1 MEEALQPPRRPSEQQ
16 VSDRQASASRHD
28 AAARRRYL
36 SETQA
41 ALVLLAPFLAVY
53 ALFLVYP
60 FFRGIWISL
69 HDWNL
74 MAVAMNPDAK
84 EYVGLRNF
92 ERVMWGVNIEWG
104 PLARPLVQVLGLAG
118 LAAALILGRLGRLS
132 RATAAALAVASLMAF
147 LLPGFHAGEDG
158 RWYDRRFWPTV
169 GNTILFVALAVPGI
183 TIAALLIAAAIS
195 RETRA
200 MAVLRT
206 VFFISQVLSV
216 TVVTLIWQ
224 IMFSPRQGLIANVTE
239 VLGGSP
245 INWLTDQQ
253 FAMAAIV
260 IATIWWSLGIAMILF
275 LAGLQDISKDLYEAA
290 ALDHATGFRAFW
302 HITLPNLTRTITLVV
317 VLQIILH
324 FQVFGQ
330 SHLMTQGG
338 PNDTTQVLVRYIYQ
352 TAFRDSDL
360 GRASAM
366 AVFLFVIMGAFS
378 VIQFVIGREKS

>member
-1 MEEALQPPRRPSEQQ
+1 MREGRKSFLS
-16 VSDRQASASRHD
+16 QAQAGWIL
-28 AAARRRYL
+28 L
-36 SETQA
+36 S
-41 ALVLLAPFLAVY
+41 PFLITY

-60 FFRGIWISL
+60 FFQGIWISL

-74 MAVAMNPDAK
+74 LKVAFNPDAK
-84 EYVGLRNF
+84 EFVGLHNY
-92 ERVMWGVNIEWG
+92 ERVMWGRNIVWG
-104 PLARPLVQVLGLAG
+104 PFASPFWQGLGFVG
-118 LAAALILGRLGRLS
+118 LAAATILGASNRLS
-132 RATAAALAVASLMAF
+132 RFNAIALAVASL
-147 LLPGFHAGEDG
+147 LLILLLGFHPGEEG

-169 GNTILFVALAVPGI
+169 GNTITFVGLAVPGV
-183 TIAALLIAAAIS
+183 TISALILAAAMN

-206 VFFISQVLSV
+206 LFFLSQVLSV

-245 INWLTDQQ
+245 INWLTDEN

-275 LAGLQDISKDLYEAA
+275 LAGLQDISRDIYEAA
-290 ALDHATGFRAFW
+290 ALDNARGVRAFW
-302 HITLPNLTRTITLVV
+302 YVTLPNLKRTITLVV

-352 TAFRDSDL
+352 TGFRDSEL

-366 AVFLFVIMGAFS
+366 AVFLFVIMGSFS
-378 VIQFVIGREKS
+378 VIQFVVGREKS

>member
-1 MEEALQPPRRPSEQQ
+1 MRDAQRRHLSQ
-16 VSDRQASASRHD
+16 RQAAW
-28 AAARRRYL
+28 L
-36 SETQA
+36 
-41 ALVLLAPFLAVY
+41 LLAPFLITY

-74 MAVAMNPDAK
+74 LAVAFNPEAM
-84 EYVGLRNF
+84 EFIGLRNY
-92 ERVMWGVNIEWG
+92 ERVMWGRNIEWG
-104 PLARPLVQVLGLAG
+104 LVAPVLQGLGVLGLVG
-118 LAAALILGRLGRLS
+118 SVVLHRMHRLS
-132 RATAAALAVASLMAF
+132 RFNAVALGVLSLLLLA
-147 LLPGFHAGEDG
+147 LPGFHPGEGG

-169 GNTILFVALAVPGI
+169 GNTMVFVGLTVPGVTI
-183 TIAALLIAAAIS
+183 TALLLAAGLN
-195 RETRA
+195 RESRA
-200 MAVLRT
+200 MGILRT
-206 VFFISQVLSV
+206 LFFLSQVLSV

-224 IMFSPRQGLIANVTE
+224 IMFSPRQGLIANITE
-239 VLGGSP
+239 TFGGTP

-275 LAGLQDISKDLYEAA
+275 LAGLQDISKDIYEAA
-290 ALDHATGFRAFW
+290 ALDNARGARAFW
-302 HITLPNLTRTITLVV
+302 FVTLPNLRRTITLVV

-352 TAFRDSDL
+352 TGFRDSEL

-378 VIQFVIGREKS
+378 IIQFVIGREKDE

>member
-1 MEEALQPPRRPSEQQ
+1 MRDGRKT
-16 VSDRQASASRHD
+16 H
-28 AAARRRYL
+28 L
-36 SETQA
+36 SQSQA
-41 ALVLLAPFLAVY
+41 ALILLAPFLVTY

-74 MAVAMNPDAK
+74 LAVAFNPDAK
-84 EYVGLRNF
+84 EFVGLRNY
-92 ERVMWGVNIEWG
+92 ERVMWGRNITWG
-104 PLARPLVQVLGLAG
+104 FASPALQLIGFLGLV
-118 LAAALILGRLGRLS
+118 AAAWLHLTHRLS
-132 RATAAALAVASLMAF
+132 RFSVIALAVASAL
-147 LLPGFHAGEDG
+147 LIVLPGFHPGEEG

-169 GNTILFVALAVPGI
+169 GNTIVFVALAVPGVSI
-183 TIAALLIAAAIS
+183 SALVLAAAMN
-195 RETRA
+195 RQTRA
-200 MAVLRT
+200 MAALRT
-206 VFFISQVLSV
+206 LFFLSQVLSV

-239 VLGGSP
+239 VLGGTP

-275 LAGLQDISKDLYEAA
+275 LAGLQDISRDIYEAA
-290 ALDHATGFRAFW
+290 ALDNARGVKAFW
-302 HITLPNLTRTITLVV
+302 HVTLPNLRRTITLVV

-324 FQVFGQ
+324 FQIFGQ

-338 PNDTTQVLVRYIYQ
+338 PNDTTQTLVRYIYQ
-352 TAFRDSDL
+352 TGFRDSEL

-366 AVFLFVIMGAFS
+366 AVFLFLIMGAFS
-378 VIQFVIGREKS
+378 AIQFVVGREKS

>member
-1 MEEALQPPRRPSEQQ
+1 
-16 VSDRQASASRHD
+16 V
-28 AAARRRYL
+28 
-36 SETQA
+36 
-41 ALVLLAPFLAVY
+41 
-53 ALFLVYP
+53 
-60 FFRGIWISL
+60 
-69 HDWNL
+69 
-74 MAVAMNPDAK
+74 
-84 EYVGLRNF
+84 
-92 ERVMWGVNIEWG
+92 GVNIEWG
-104 PLARPLVQVLGLAG
+104 PLASPFVQLAGLAG
-118 LAAALILGRLGRLS
+118 LAAAFYLHRTDRVS
-132 RATAAALAVASLMAF
+132 RATAVAIAIASALFF
-147 LLPGFHAGEDG
+147 LLPGFHPGEGG

-169 GNTILFVALAVPGI
+169 GNTILFVALVVPGI
-183 TIAALLIAAAIS
+183 TITALVIAAAIN

-200 MAVLRT
+200 MTVLRT

-224 IMFSPRQGLIANVTE
+224 IMFSPRQGLIANVTQ
-239 VLGGSP
+239 VLGGTP
-245 INWLTDQQ
+245 INWVTDQQ

-275 LAGLQDISKDLYEAA
+275 LAGLQDISKDIYEAA
-290 ALDHATGFRAFW
+290 ALDRATGVKAFW
-302 HITLPNLTRTITLVV
+302 YITLPNLKRTITLVV

-338 PNDTTQVLVRYIYQ
+338 PNDATQVLVRYIYQ

-378 VIQFVIGREKS
+378 VIQFVIGRERD

>member
-1 MEEALQPPRRPSEQQ
+1 MHEGRKN
-16 VSDRQASASRHD
+16 
-28 AAARRRYL
+28 YL
-36 SETQA
+36 SQSQA
-41 ALVLLAPFLAVY
+41 AWVLLAPFLLTY
-53 ALFLVYP
+53 LLFLVYP

-74 MAVAMNPDAK
+74 LAVAFNPDAK
-84 EYVGLRNF
+84 EYVGLRNY
-92 ERVMWGVNIEWG
+92 ERVMWGRNIEWRFAS
-104 PLARPLVQVLGLAG
+104 PFVQFLGLLG
-118 LAAALILGRLGRLS
+118 LAAAAFLYWTDRLS
-132 RATAAALAVASLMAF
+132 RFNAIALGVASAL
-147 LLPGFHAGEDG
+147 LVVLPGFHPGEGG

-169 GNTILFVALAVPGI
+169 GNTLIFVGFAVPGV
-183 TIAALLIAAAIS
+183 TISALLLAAGMN

-200 MAVLRT
+200 MGILRT
-206 VFFISQVLSV
+206 LFFLSQVLSV

-224 IMFSPRQGLIANVTE
+224 IMFSPRQGLIANITE
-239 VLGGSP
+239 VFGGTP

-260 IATIWWSLGIAMILF
+260 IATVWWSLGIAMILF
-275 LAGLQDISKDLYEAA
+275 LAGLQDISKDIYEAA
-290 ALDHATGFRAFW
+290 ALDNARGAKAFW
-302 HITLPNLTRTITLVV
+302 YVTLPNLKRTITLVV

-352 TAFRDSDL
+352 TGFRDSEL

-366 AVFLFVIMGAFS
+366 AVFLFVIMGTFS
-378 VIQFVIGREKS
+378 VIQFIVGREKK

>member
-1 MEEALQPPRRPSEQQ
+1 MAG
-16 VSDRQASASRHD
+16 
-28 AAARRRYL
+28 RRRSRTL
-36 SETQA
+36 GEAQA
-41 ALVLLAPFLAVY
+41 ALLLMTPFLAVY
-53 ALFLVYP
+53 GLFLVYP

-74 MAVAMNPDAK
+74 LAVAFDPAAK
-84 EYVGLRNF
+84 EFVGGRNYV
-92 ERVMWGVNIEWG
+92 RVMWGRGIEWG
-104 PLARPLVQVLGLAG
+104 PLASPLPQALGLAG
-118 LAAALILGRLGRLS
+118 LGLAALLARAGRTS
-132 RATAAALAVASLMAF
+132 RSTVAAVAVAAL
-147 LLPGFHAGEDG
+147 LLFVVPGFHAGEEG

-169 GNTILFVALAVPGI
+169 GNTLLFVALTVPGV
-183 TIAALLIAAAIS
+183 TCTALALAAALN

-206 VFFISQVLSV
+206 VFFLSQVLSV

-245 INWLTDQQ
+245 INWLTDAQ

-260 IATIWWSLGIAMILF
+260 ITTVWWSLGIAMILF
-275 LAGLQDISKDLYEAA
+275 LAGLQDISRDLYEAA
-290 ALDHATGFRAFW
+290 ALDHATGLRAFW
-302 HITLPNLTRTITLVV
+302 HITLPNLRRTVTLVV
-317 VLQIILH
+317 ILQIILH

-330 SHLMTQGG
+330 PHLMTQGG
-338 PNDTTQVLVRYIYQ
+338 PNDETQVLVRYIYQ

-366 AVFLFVIMGAFS
+366 AVFLFVVMGAFS
-378 VIQFVIGREKS
+378 VLQFLAGRERD